1 MIVGVIVEIEEGLV
15 LFSEIEGLIFEKKNR
30 VLIKS
35 YVRVW

>member
-1 MIVGVIVEIEEGLV
+1 MIVGVIVEIEEGLG